1 MKTFFILAGL
11 CVALTGQAQI
21 EESGWFNAD
30 GSVTAETPSGGF
42 SEGGAGFSGSATAIA
57 EVITPEIEALARG
70 LGNDPVRIFN
80 YVHDHIRHVLYFGSK
95 KGAHLTL
102 LERSGNDF
110 DQSALLVALLRAAG
124 FSPSYQF
131 GFLRMPFDS
140 ADHRDVRHWLQ
151 LTVPNTNWTT
161 TDSYFSLLLGV
172 RGYPTYFN
180 LNPIVSSNIGIQRVW
195 VKLGIGGT
203 NYLLDPAFKVSEPFT
218 GLNLASAMSLDTNAL
233 LSAAGGTATADSRP
247 FTPWC
252 GSSRSSDGRGREDP
266 GRSGL
271 RWRGWQTPNSKLQ
284 TPTNP
289 QRAAEFL
296 TADERGW
303 TQMKGGGTGH

>member
-289 QRAAEFL
+289 QRS
-296 TADERGW
+296 
-303 TQMKGGGTGH
+303 TGF